1 MCGKRMIAVMNM
13 IQIYRPLAVPTCQA
27 APASYIKNETGAVT
41 CKDNRALGQSP
52 EFFNTVSC
60 PDMEV
65 LVPVGA
71 WLFNQTINNS
81 HNKPRQNAGE
91 DVEQELL
98 HKATSFTEDCP
109 ANLIAHGFA
118 QFNRA
123 GRGLF
128 VF

>member
-52 EFFNTVSC
+52 ENKLFGLC
-60 PDMEV
+60 PGMEGRI
-65 LVPVGA
+65 PAGA

-109 ANLIAHGFA
+109 ANLIAHGLA